1 MLNRLRGKWN
11 VQRTLNDHVRKERAN
26 VTGTATWT
34 PNNME
39 TDAESPTQLL
49 YLEDVLLR
57 WENGNEH
64 RATKKYKYCLGDR
77 DTSAVAKFNVIPDYG
92 GGPEKEEK
100 MFDLHFS
107 EVDGK
112 VKANGEFLCGKD
124 LYKAMYEWKSPEEFR
139 LDYTSK
145 GPDKN
150 FLTCTIYRK
159 IP

>member
-11 VQRTLNDHVRKERAN
+11 IQRTLIDHLRKERAN

-34 PNNME
+34 PLNME
-39 TDAESPTQLL
+39 SDAESSDKLL

-57 WENGNEH
+57 WESGSEH
-64 RATKKYKYCLGDR
+64 RATKKYKYCVCDN
-77 DTSAVAKFNVIPDYG
+77 DTSSVAKFNIIPDYG

-112 VKANGEFLCGKD
+112 VRANGEFLCGKD
-124 LYKAMYEWKSPEEFR
+124 LYKANYEWKSTEEFR

-145 GPDKN
+145 GPGKN
-150 FLTCTIYRK
+150 FSTCTIYTK
-159 IP
+159 IS